1 MTLTRA
7 QALLL
12 LEPKLS
18 NIWHEAYPKRPVEY
32 TSFVNIRVT
41 KKATV
46 TDFKLTDFGN
56 LRLKGEGENLVY
68 DDPIFGASKAY
79 SPVRKALGYKV
90 TQEMIDHE
98 LYGQVERFESALMDS
113 ALYDQEVS
121 AALLLNNGFGTTDA
135 DGFSAT
141 GFDVLQTFSTAHTR
155 LDGGTNL
162 RNRPSTD
169 INLGVTGLQNA
180 LVDFHTQNLNDRG
193 RPQQI
198 RPKLLIVHPN
208 DIFTARELLQSEYKP
223 GTANNEINAIRE
235 DGLTFMVSHYV
246 TDGNAWFLIG
256 DQHDLNFIWDVKPR
270 GGMLADGDSGF
281 DAEVIKRK
289 VVQGYVVG
297 HGEFR
302 GTWGTSGVN

>member
-18 NIWHEAYPKRPVEY
+18 NIWHDGYPKRDVQY

-46 TDFKLTDFGN
+46 TDFKLTGFGN
-56 LRLKGEGENLVY
+56 LRLKGEGENIIY
-68 DDPIFGASKAY
+68 DDPIFGDQKAY
-79 SPVRKALGYKV
+79 VPVRKALGYKV

-98 LYGQVERFESALMDS
+98 LYGQVEKFESDLMDS
-113 ALYDQEVS
+113 AIYDQEVS
-121 AALLLNNGFGTTDA
+121 GHLLLNNGFGTTDA
-135 DGFSAT
+135 DGFSAA
-141 GFDVLQTFSTAHTR
+141 GFDALALFSTAHTR
-155 LDGGTNL
+155 LDGGAVL

-180 LVDFHTQNLNDRG
+180 LVDFRVQSLNDRG
-193 RPQQI
+193 RPVKI
-198 RPKLLIVHPN
+198 RPKLLVVHPN
-208 DIFTARELLQSEYKP
+208 DTFTARELLQSEYKP

-235 DGLTFMVSHYV
+235 DGLSFMVDDFV
-246 TDGNAWFLIG
+246 TDTNGWYLFG
-256 DQHDLNFIWDVKPR
+256 DQHDCNFIWDTKPR

-289 VVQGYVVG
+289 VVQGYIVG
-297 HGEFR
+297 HGEWR
-302 GTWGTSGVN
+302 GTWGTSGVS